1 MKNPLYNREL
11 HESHQLYCIITAVGI
26 PDLLQTF
33 VLSATTALKSIIPL
47 DAKAMML
54 TEIM

>member
-1 MKNPLYNREL
+1 MKVISCTVLL
-11 HESHQLYCIITAVGI
+11 LVGI

-33 VLSATTALKSIIPL
+33 ILSATTALKSIIPL
-47 DAKAMML
+47 DAEAMML